1 MLRPYPNEFYS
12 PCIRVGHQHPLIR
25 SDPAPPMTRCA
36 RFLEVALKIALKIA
50 LELALENIARR

>member
-36 RFLEVALKIALKIA
+36 RFLEVALKIALEI
-50 LELALENIARR
+50 ALENIARR